1 MNERDI
7 KRQLERHEFYH
18 VIQLTDTIS
27 TPGNPD
33 FVRLQVPVLN
43 ALKTLD
49 LSGKRVLDV
58 GCRDGLFSFAAEK
71 AGALE
76 VVGIDNDLS
85 KGAVEFLIP
94 FFDSK
99 VEMYELNLYDLTVER
114 FGKFDVIMLPG
125 VLYHLRYP
133 FWGLKILRDLIN
145 SNGFLIV
152 ETAIFYGVTNK
163 AMLFCPIG
171 DESPYEPTSCA
182 FFNKKGLIDTLA
194 TLGFR
199 TLSTSVLNPALEAQS
214 LSSPEPITDR
224 AVFVSRFTG
233 HCGSTLVDQY
243 WHGCHDAHTRY
254 GADRER
260 AIARGRFDWKPDSE
274 SE

>member
-1 MNERDI
+1 M
-7 KRQLERHEFYH
+7 
-18 VIQLTDTIS
+18 
-27 TPGNPD
+27 
-33 FVRLQVPVLN
+33 RLQVPVLN

-145 SNGFLIV
+145 PNGHRPLF
-152 ETAIFYGVTNK
+152 FYGVTNK
-163 AMLFCPIG
+163 AMLFCL
-171 DESPYEPTSCA
+171 SA
-182 FFNKKGLIDTLA
+182 MRVLMNQLA
-194 TLGFR
+194 VR
-199 TLSTSVLNPALEAQS
+199 SST
-214 LSSPEPITDR
+214 R
-224 AVFVSRFTG
+224 R
-233 HCGSTLVDQY
+233 GS
-243 WHGCHDAHTRY
+243 
-254 GADRER
+254 
-260 AIARGRFDWKPDSE
+260 
-274 SE
+274 